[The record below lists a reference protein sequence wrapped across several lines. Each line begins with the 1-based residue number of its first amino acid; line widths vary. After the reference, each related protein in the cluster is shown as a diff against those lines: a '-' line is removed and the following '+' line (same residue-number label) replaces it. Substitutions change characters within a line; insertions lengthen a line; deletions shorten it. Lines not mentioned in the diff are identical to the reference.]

1 MLDLDFDANRTSGW
15 SLLVP
20 PPQRLYFKDKNK
32 CFPSSFR
39 NVKLCRVPF
48 LLTVVCRQPH
58 CTYCCEDEL
67 CGTLSHASARS
78 NKFRL
83 WPQCARRG
91 LWAGSQAW
99 QWKSSLQQF
108 AGKPTARVPLAGVS
122 HAVCLPPTVCT
133 LAPVGAR
140 RACCPWSC
148 PLAEGRGCGCS

>member
-1 MLDLDFDANRTSGW
+1 MTLTAHQVGLCW
-15 SLLVP
+15 CP
-20 PPQRLYFKDKNK
+20 PPPRLYFKDKNK

-48 LLTVVCRQPH
+48 LLTVMCRQPH

-83 WPQCARRG
+83 RPQCARRG

-108 AGKPTARVPLAGVS
+108 AGKPTARVPPGWGLPCRLLAS
-122 HAVCLPPTVCT
+122 HRVHTGSSWGPEGLLPVELPPC
-133 LAPVGAR
+133 
-140 RACCPWSC
+140 
-148 PLAEGRGCGCS
+148 RGTWLWVQLSPPT